1 MNKMSTTKDEWV
13 NTCSSKFYFQLQ
25 YNGILMSILSTNF
38 IQIQMKRM
46 FVISTYIIF
55 KQGKFTRTKLLLLEF
70 GMTKLKD
77 LI

>member
-1 MNKMSTTKDEWV
+1 
-13 NTCSSKFYFQLQ
+13 
-25 YNGILMSILSTNF
+25 MSILSTNF